1 MCFSDSESIRDVQFS
16 PHNCYV
22 FAAASENGTI
32 QIWDTRKADKCQ
44 TKYSAHNGPVFSC
57 DWHSELQYLATASRD
72 KTIKVNSIKMRFIFT
87 TLQEIKLLF

>member
-1 MCFSDSESIRDVQFS
+1 MYISDSESIRDVQFS
-16 PHNCYV
+16 PHNSYT

-57 DWHSELQYLATASRD
+57 DWHSELQFLATASRD
-72 KTIKVNSIKMRFIFT
+72 KTIKVTKSIEKSSLHFI
-87 TLQEIKLLF
+87 I